1 MREGCPPL
9 HCGYSGPVV
18 TKLLH
23 KGRSYLATVEAARY
37 RMLDECYSGSVTS
50 NEREFFGTRK
60 VLESSAAVLLTV
72 ASASFAQDL
81 TGFYAGGSMATH
93 SGGHVYDGDS
103 GDPYDLEGP
112 AFGVFAGYMMTS
124 GNLSYGG
131 EIAASRG
138 GVYEYYSPSDTSYK
152 DEYEYTSF
160 IDLKGRLG
168 YSMNS
173 VMLYGTVGLSRGH
186 FVSDVV
192 DSINVN
198 GNLFG
203 LGAEYKV
210 NEKFFVGAEYLRRN
224 YDFYDPFQDS
234 DIEAKVDSLSLRAGI
249 SF

>member
-1 MREGCPPL
+1 MQ
-9 HCGYSGPVV
+9 CGYSGPFG

-23 KGRSYLATVEAARY
+23 KGRSFLATVEAPIL

-50 NEREFFGTRK
+50 YEWEFFGMRK
-60 VLESSAAVLLTV
+60 VLASSAAVLLTV

-93 SGGHVYDGDS
+93 SGSQVYNGDA

-112 AFGVFAGYMMTS
+112 AFGLFAGYMMTS

-138 GVYEYYSPSDTSYK
+138 GVYEYFAPSDTTYK

-168 YSMNS
+168 YTMNN
-173 VMLYGTVGLSRGH
+173 VMLYGTVGL
-186 FVSDVV
+186 
-192 DSINVN
+192 
-198 GNLFG
+198 
-203 LGAEYKV
+203 
-210 NEKFFVGAEYLRRN
+210 
-224 YDFYDPFQDS
+224 
-234 DIEAKVDSLSLRAGI
+234 
-249 SF
+249 